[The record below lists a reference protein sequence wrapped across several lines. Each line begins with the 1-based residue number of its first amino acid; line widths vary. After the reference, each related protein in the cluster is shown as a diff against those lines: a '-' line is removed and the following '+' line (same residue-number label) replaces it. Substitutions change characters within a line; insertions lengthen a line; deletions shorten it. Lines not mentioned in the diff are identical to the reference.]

1 VQSCPLLDEVTPS
14 LPSFIA
20 NCNRYLL
27 EPRQRAISEELLA
40 AIQLIQSSLRS
51 GFELPPDRL
60 QSEVLDAETE
70 QEYKVCNWSGL
81 VN

>member
-1 VQSCPLLDEVTPS
+1 MTISASSCDCERLFSEFCD
-14 LPSFIA
+14 
-20 NCNRYLL
+20 LL